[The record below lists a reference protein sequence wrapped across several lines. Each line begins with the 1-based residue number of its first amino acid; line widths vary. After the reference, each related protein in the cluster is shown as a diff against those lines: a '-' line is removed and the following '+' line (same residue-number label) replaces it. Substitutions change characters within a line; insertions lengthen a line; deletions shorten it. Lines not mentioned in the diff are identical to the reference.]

1 MAKFRQSGSG
11 FTMIEAIVVIAITGI
26 LSAVVAVFIKRPVEG
41 YFDAARRAE
50 LTDIGNTA
58 VRRLER
64 DLHAALPN
72 SIRVTTDVAGVT
84 YLEYL
89 EVRTGGRYRSEVDS
103 GGGGD
108 PLNFAAVDSTFDI
121 LGPAIT
127 FNAGDQI
134 VVFNAGVAGADAYA
148 SDNISPITGVAGNT
162 VSIAPIRFPFASPG
176 SRFQVVTGP
185 VTYVCAPGS
194 AAGNGTGT
202 LRRYWGY
209 AIQDVQTKTDSIAKL
224 DALVTP
230 ATATRG
236 SALLANNVSFC
247 NIQPPE
253 NLPQPGYALVAIRL
267 TLMQSNESVR
277 LYHETHINNVP

>member
-72 SIRVTTDVAGVT
+72 SIRMTTVGSVT

-89 EVRTGGRYRSEVDS
+89 EVRTGGRYRSEADS

-134 VVFNAGVAGADAYA
+134 VVFNAGVADADAYA

-176 SRFQVVTGP
+176 QRFQVVTGP
-185 VTYVCAPGS
+185 VTYVCAHGS

-202 LRRYWGY
+202 LRRYSGY
-209 AIQDVQTKTDSIAKL
+209 AIQAGQPI
-224 DALVTP
+224 DASAAPLS
-230 ATATRG
+230 TAPTN
-236 SALLANNVSFC
+236 ALLANNVSAC
-247 NIQPPE
+247 DIQPPE

-267 TLMQSNESVR
+267 SLMQSNESVR

>member
-1 MAKFRQSGSG
+1 
-11 FTMIEAIVVIAITGI
+11 MIEAIVVIAITGI
-26 LSAVVAVFIKRPVEG
+26 LASVVAVFIKRPVEG

-72 SIRVTTDVAGVT
+72 SIRVTTVGSVT

-89 EVRTGGRYRSEVDS
+89 EVRTGGRYRNEVGS
-103 GGGGD
+103 VEGGD
-108 PLNFAAVDSTFDI
+108 PLDFAAADATFDI

-127 FNAGDQI
+127 FNAGEQI
-134 VVFNAGVAGADAYA
+134 VVFNAGVAGADAYSGNSA
-148 SDNISPITGVAGNT
+148 STDNRRAYNGTTGAPVTNVA
-162 VSIAPIRFPFASPG
+162 IASANRLPFASPG
-176 SRFQVVTGP
+176 QRFQVVTTP

-202 LRRYWGY
+202 LRRYSGY
-209 AIQDVQTKTDSIAKL
+209 AIQPGQPV
-224 DALVTP
+224 DASAAPLS
-230 ATATRG
+230 TAPTN
-236 SALLANNVSFC
+236 ALLANNVSSC
-247 NIQPPE
+247 DIMPPE

-267 TLMQSNESVR
+267 SLMQSNESVR